1 MANEQISTLEL
12 QVKASADQ
20 ANTAL
25 DLLITKLEKVAST
38 LSSSIGNVSKFTE
51 FGESIIKASEKLDQ
65 YNRKQ
70 KDTIKS
76 FDELLKKFSS
86 AGQDWTPKGTS
97 LGDLQGELEST
108 SAKLDALYA
117 KYDRMS
123 SIGTPVKNYNTSAW
137 RNLAYDIDLTSNKIE
152 TLRTAVEAARST
164 NIQKNL
170 DFLDNFGDKFGNQRN
185 QTLETT
191 DFASAKVSVQLW
203 KDALA
208 EAEKELDRL
217 AQSGEDMTKNVNF
230 ERLAE
235 TVYGYRNSIEEA
247 EKALADWDAYRNSIK
262 SNDSPIKATPGLD
275 SMESSQ
281 VYDPAVIQA
290 QIAATESLSESQNA
304 QAEASVRQKHSFNEL
319 VDAMTS
325 LEQATHT
332 YVISGEVLSHLFGGK
347 LASTVQEIAAEFRGF
362 GADLKSIFKH
372 GAAGI
377 QKFNSALR
385 SVTHPFKMFSSIG
398 EKVKSALGLGGKG
411 GGGLF
416 GRRSFGQFLG
426 LMVLRRAILSILRAL
441 TAGIKEGSDNLV
453 QYSSEYNGA
462 ISSITSS
469 LNYLKNA
476 WAAAFAPIVTA
487 VAPYISALIDMIAS
501 ALNAIGRLMAALTG
515 KGFAAQAV
523 KVNTDVAASSNSA
536 AGGMGK
542 AAKAAEDYKKTIMS
556 FDQIHALNPQD
567 SSSGGS
573 GGGGGGGGK
582 GVNVNDMFT
591 TVSVEGELKDFAD
604 RIRAAIADGNWV
616 GVGEII
622 AQEMNKAIDKA
633 LEADAFANFGQR
645 VADTLN
651 KGIDTFKGWSTT
663 FKFGNLGKGVG
674 QAINKALNGIHWE
687 NLGEGLGAFISGLWT
702 FLKNAIEE
710 VEWGNLGASI
720 RDGIVKFFDAI
731 QWSEV
736 AGTFKAAFDG
746 LFDFII
752 SLLDDNKIGRAIMD
766 GLEEYWSS
774 YSSSDIIR
782 LSAKLAKILVQ
793 LMQTALEF
801 VTWSAGFGTQDADL
815 SWLCDPALENL
826 DKLIAANEKTGES
839 TSKIS
844 DGYEAAMTQS
854 SREVKS
860 GTVRNRKQIAK
871 ELATSEKDIDKTG
884 KFAVSTASASASKS
898 MSGMKSQIKGGK
910 SGVWGETDNLV
921 SGINSRLKN
930 TETQANT
937 TGINIPKL
945 LAAALSSGSSLP
957 IGNAESIR
965 KGINLAFLA
974 TNSDAKTR
982 GKEIA
987 NYLAQGLNEGS
998 DKPKGAAET
1007 IGGLI
1012 LGAFNLG
1019 IQPKTPGAE
1028 ASKEYG
1034 AGIVEKKSSVV
1045 STAHEV
1051 ANAAKNKFA
1060 EVSDS
1065 LYAVG
1070 QSAMT
1075 SYNKGMKSI
1084 QALKFRYDVTYTTVG
1099 KQRIP
1104 SVAIPVLYAQGG
1116 FPDMGELFLARER
1129 GPELVGR
1136 MGNRNAVAN
1145 NDQIVEGIEAGVM
1158 RGVARAMSMS
1168 GGSGSTMPYQ
1178 INVTVKT
1185 QNDEVLARAVERG
1198 QAQRNYRLGTV

>member
-12 QVKASADQ
+12 EVKASADQ

-108 SAKLDALYA
+108 STKLDALYA

-123 SIGTPVKNYNTSAW
+123 SVGTPVKNYNTSAW

-152 TLRTAVEAARST
+152 TLRTAIEAARSA

-247 EKALADWDAYRNSIK
+247 EKALADWDAYRNSIR
-262 SNDSPIKATPGLD
+262 SNVSPIEATPGLD
-275 SMESSQ
+275 AMESSYA
-281 VYDPAVIQA
+281 YDPEAVQQFA
-290 QIAATESLSESQNA
+290 DANMTLAEAEA
-304 QAEASVRQKHSFNEL
+304 VQAEEAERQRVALEEL
-319 VDAMTS
+319 SSAMGNLQQVSHNYT
-325 LEQATHT
+325 
-332 YVISGEVLSHLFGGK
+332 IIGEAVTHLFGRFTGTIEEV
-347 LASTVQEIAAEFRGF
+347 ASSVRGLF
-362 GADLKSIFKH
+362 SDLKSLSKH
-372 GAAGI
+372 GVAGI
-377 QKFNSALR
+377 QKFNSALQ
-385 SVTHPFKMFSSIG
+385 SVMHPFKMFSSIG
-398 EKVKSALGLGGKG
+398 EKVKSSLGLGGKG

-426 LMVLRRAILSILRAL
+426 LMVLRRAIMSILRAL

-674 QAINKALNGIHWE
+674 QAINKALNGLHWE
-687 NLGEGLGAFISGLWT
+687 NLGEGLGAFTSGLWS
-702 FLKNAIEE
+702 FLKSAIEE

-720 RDGIVKFFDAI
+720 RDGIVKFFDTI

-801 VTWSAGFGTQDADL
+801 VTWSAGFGTQDTDL
-815 SWLCDPALENL
+815 SWLFDPALENL

-854 SREVKS
+854 SKEVKS

-910 SGVWGETDNLV
+910 SGVWGETDSLV

-1019 IQPKTPGAE
+1019 IQPKTPGSE

-1034 AGIVEKKSSVV
+1034 AGIAEKKSSVV

-1051 ANAAKNKFA
+1051 SNAAKKKFE
-1060 EVSDS
+1060 EVSES

-1070 QSAMT
+1070 QSAMK
-1075 SYNKGMKSI
+1075 SYNKGMSSI

-1168 GGSGSTMPYQ
+1168 GGGGNTMPYQ

>member
-1 MANEQISTLEL
+1 MADEQISTLEL
-12 QVKASADQ
+12 EVKASAEK
-20 ANTAL
+20 AESAL
-25 DLLITKLEKVAST
+25 DKLADNLERCASSLEKASNISGKLGET
-38 LSSSIGNVSKFTE
+38 RGIKQMDSAISEASKGLDE
-51 FGESIIKASEKLDQ
+51 LAKKQKEIEKGSLFGGSKASGTGKRRASEVLKDYLRPEPPKQDATASMRASQFLQERQIQEKLGQ
-65 YNRKQ
+65 IS
-70 KDTIKS
+70 DTRSETERINAS
-76 FDELLKKFSS
+76 NQAIQERINALQAQAQQLQLTQEREDEL
-86 AGQDWTPKGTS
+86 A
-97 LGDLQGELEST
+97 
-108 SAKLDALYA
+108 
-117 KYDRMS
+117 
-123 SIGTPVKNYNTSAW
+123 
-137 RNLAYDIDLTSNKIE
+137 
-152 TLRTAVEAARST
+152 
-164 NIQKNL
+164 
-170 DFLDNFGDKFGNQRN
+170 
-185 QTLETT
+185 
-191 DFASAKVSVQLW
+191 
-203 KDALA
+203 
-208 EAEKELDRL
+208 
-217 AQSGEDMTKNVNF
+217 
-230 ERLAE
+230 
-235 TVYGYRNSIEEA
+235 
-247 EKALADWDAYRNSIK
+247 
-262 SNDSPIKATPGLD
+262 
-275 SMESSQ
+275 
-281 VYDPAVIQA
+281 
-290 QIAATESLSESQNA
+290 NA
-304 QAEASVRQKHSFNEL
+304 QMN
-319 VDAMTS
+319 
-325 LEQATHT
+325 LEQVTHT
-332 YVISGEVLSHLFGGK
+332 YVPVAERVRSALHG
-347 LASTVQEIAAEFRGF
+347 IAT
-362 GADLKSIFKH
+362 GAKY
-372 GAAGI
+372 GMEGI
-377 QKFNSALR
+377 RKFNKAMSA
-385 SVTHPFKMFSSIG
+385 VMHPFRTFSSIG

-426 LMVLRRAILSILRAL
+426 LMVLRRAIMSILRAL

-476 WAAAFAPIVTA
+476 WAAAFAPIITA

-573 GGGGGGGGK
+573 GGGGGGGSK

-645 VADTLN
+645 VANTLN
-651 KGIDTFKGWSTT
+651 KGIDAFKGWSTT
-663 FKFGNLGKGVG
+663 FKFGSLGKGVG

-687 NLGEGLGAFISGLWT
+687 NLGEGLGAFISGLWS

-720 RDGIVKFFDAI
+720 RDGIVKFFDTI
-731 QWSEV
+731 EWSEV

-782 LSAKLAKILVQ
+782 LSAKFAKILVQ
-793 LMQTALEF
+793 LVQTALEF
-801 VTWSAGFGTQDADL
+801 VAWSAGFGTQDTDL
-815 SWLCDPALENL
+815 SWLFDPALDNL
-826 DKLIAANEKTGES
+826 DKLIAANEKTGDS
-839 TSKIS
+839 TSAIS
-844 DGYEAAMTQS
+844 DGYEAAMAQS
-854 SREVKS
+854 TKDIKG
-860 GTVRNRKQIAK
+860 GTTRNRKQIAR
-871 ELATSEKDIDKTG
+871 ELANSEKDIDKTG
-884 KFAVSTASASASKS
+884 KFAVSTAATSASKS

-910 SGVWGETDNLV
+910 SGVWGETDSLV

-945 LAAALSSGSSLP
+945 LATALSGGSSLP
-957 IGNAESIR
+957 IGNAEAIR
-965 KGINLAFLA
+965 QGINSAFLA
-974 TNSDAKTR
+974 TNGDAKTR

-987 NYLAQGLNEGS
+987 NYLAQGLDEGS
-998 DKPKGAAET
+998 DKPKGAAKT

-1012 LGAFNLG
+1012 IGAFTLG
-1019 IQPKTPGAE
+1019 TQPKTPGAE
-1028 ASKEYG
+1028 ASKQYAE
-1034 AGIVEKKSSVV
+1034 GIGEKKSSVI
-1045 STAHEV
+1045 SKAEEV
-1051 ANAAKNKFA
+1051 ATGAKKAFSK
-1060 EVSDS
+1060 VSDS
-1065 LYAVG
+1065 LYGVG
-1070 QSAMT
+1070 QTAMK
-1075 SYNKGMKSI
+1075 SYNNGFKSVTP
-1084 QALKFRYDVTYTTVG
+1084 LKFRYDVTSTLIGNKHVPTKAV
-1099 KQRIP
+1099 
-1104 SVAIPVLYAQGG
+1104 PVLYAQGG

-1136 MGNRNAVAN
+1136 MGGRNAVAN

-1168 GGSGSTMPYQ
+1168 GGGGSTMPYQ